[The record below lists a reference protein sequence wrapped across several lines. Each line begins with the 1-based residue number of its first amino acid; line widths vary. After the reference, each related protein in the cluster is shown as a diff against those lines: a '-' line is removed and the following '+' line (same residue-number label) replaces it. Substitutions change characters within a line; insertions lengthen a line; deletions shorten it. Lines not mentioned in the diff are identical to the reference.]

1 MTNNETK
8 NFTLPS
14 VSILIPT
21 KDQVKILKRCID
33 SLIDVSR
40 YPLSLIEIIVI
51 NNQSKQS
58 ETLQYLAELS
68 ELSFVRVLQ
77 YDRPFNFS
85 AMNNLAVEHAKYDVV
100 CLLNND
106 TEVISPHWLSEMACL
121 LSRDNV
127 GCIGAKLYYPND
139 TIQHAGVV
147 LGINGVAGHI
157 YKHCPRNSSGYD
169 NHLLNDRCYSAVTA
183 ACMLV
188 KKSVFLEV
196 GGFDEA
202 LAVAYNDVDFCLKLG
217 QLGYI
222 HVWTPRAELYHHES
236 ISRGKKKQ
244 RSWRQKY
251 QLKKETNYMKNK
263 WGALLLN
270 DPAWSTDWPLVETWC
285 GQL

>member
-1 MTNNETK
+1 MTSNENK
-8 NFTLPS
+8 NCTLPR

-33 SLIDVSR
+33 SLLKVSC

-68 ELSFVRVLQ
+68 ELSFVRILQ
-77 YDRPFNFS
+77 YERPFNFS
-85 AMNNLAVEHAKYDVV
+85 AMNNMAVAHAKHDVV

-106 TEVISPHWLSEMACL
+106 VEVISPYWLSEMSSF
-121 LSRDNV
+121 LSRENV

-147 LGINGVAGHI
+147 LGINGVAGHV
-157 YKHCPRNSSGYD
+157 YKHCSRNCSGYN

-188 KKSVFLEV
+188 KKSVYLEV
-196 GGFDEA
+196 GGFDEV

-217 QLGYI
+217 QLGYT
-222 HVWTPRAELYHHES
+222 HVWTPKAELYHHES

-270 DPAWSTDWPLVETWC
+270 DPAWSADWPLVETWC